1 MEEKVFSNHHFMFPF
16 RWDILTSG
24 FKISDIKEN
33 ISFDDRTNLDAIKD
47 KFGNW
52 SRKKFQLTSTVNEL
66 DTDAYNEFNYFH
78 EFVAKT
84 VFDFDYPWKK
94 NQQIVKYF
102 EYNLDKSLTN
112 KYSIEYLEN
121 DKQNKDEYL
130 IKNYEL
136 NIEGITLHFF
146 NTGVGVLTYNL
157 SNSSYRDAD
166 SILKINEYGRRMY
179 PQFLPLDTVKKAFL
193 ANKITLQ
200 INTASVIE
208 EDFTTFNNL
217 NSILSAFEPYR
228 LPRYIRELFSEEFIF
243 KMTDV
248 VLIGEKILITKVTD
262 DRMFFMSWYGNDEI
276 AKTIT
281 TSFTVT
287 KKLKND
293 WLYAYIF
300 GDKEIK
306 NSIANSVHQEKHLE
320 EHTYTRWIE
329 DGTVYGISRDS
340 FVALTPDNRFGSTI
354 IRSHMN
360 TMYYTIAVL
369 CLAQRTSILKF
380 TAEIA
385 NIADLAK
392 LEEEKKTIANIKEVY
407 KNYIEFINKLYFREI
422 TPQIQGIELYNQF
435 QKLLNIDKEIT
446 DLDNEISEL
455 HEYVS
460 LLQNDEQNRNAS
472 LLNKVAFI
480 FLPIT
485 VVFGVLGANFFP
497 SDNDSWDIA
506 NNIGYGLLEQVK
518 NGLLLGFLISAFLI
532 SLMFGGFNIYK
543 KFKIK

>member
-166 SILKINEYGRRMY
+166 SILKINE
-179 PQFLPLDTVKKAFL
+179 
-193 ANKITLQ
+193 
-200 INTASVIE
+200 
-208 EDFTTFNNL
+208 
-217 NSILSAFEPYR
+217 
-228 LPRYIRELFSEEFIF
+228 
-243 KMTDV
+243 
-248 VLIGEKILITKVTD
+248 
-262 DRMFFMSWYGNDEI
+262 
-276 AKTIT
+276 
-281 TSFTVT
+281 
-287 KKLKND
+287 
-293 WLYAYIF
+293 
-300 GDKEIK
+300 
-306 NSIANSVHQEKHLE
+306 
-320 EHTYTRWIE
+320 
-329 DGTVYGISRDS
+329 
-340 FVALTPDNRFGSTI
+340 
-354 IRSHMN
+354 
-360 TMYYTIAVL
+360 
-369 CLAQRTSILKF
+369 
-380 TAEIA
+380 
-385 NIADLAK
+385 
-392 LEEEKKTIANIKEVY
+392 
-407 KNYIEFINKLYFREI
+407 
-422 TPQIQGIELYNQF
+422 
-435 QKLLNIDKEIT
+435 
-446 DLDNEISEL
+446 
-455 HEYVS
+455 
-460 LLQNDEQNRNAS
+460 
-472 LLNKVAFI
+472 
-480 FLPIT
+480 
-485 VVFGVLGANFFP
+485 
-497 SDNDSWDIA
+497 
-506 NNIGYGLLEQVK
+506 
-518 NGLLLGFLISAFLI
+518 
-532 SLMFGGFNIYK
+532 
-543 KFKIK
+543 